1 MNNKT
6 FTNSIQ
12 LLGRGNIKSLTLDL
26 SERQWIQS
34 VQFEISGCD
43 RSSYIVTT
51 GSRQKLFNLKDNPEV
66 TKFGEDVYYIHGLMK
81 NHDTAEDI
89 EVDVVYQVNES
100 SGSVFKV
107 PHLYI
112 SFEDGSDIFLYNET
126 AETYYNI
133 LSVIQK
139 NFPEIANG
147 LFIKIDGTYKYFLS
161 LEI

>member
-51 GSRQKLFNLKDNPEV
+51 GSRQKLFKLNDSPDV
-66 TKFGEDVYYIHGLMK
+66 TKFSDDIYYIHGLIK
-81 NHDTAEDI
+81 NNDTAEDT

-100 SGSVFKV
+100 SRNVFRV
-107 PHLYI
+107 SHLYI
-112 SFEDGSDIFLYNET
+112 SFEDGSSIFLYNET
-126 AETYYNI
+126 AETYLNI
-133 LSVIQK
+133 ITTIQK
-139 NFPEIANG
+139 QFLEIAKG
-147 LFIKIDGTYKYFLS
+147 LFIKIDGVYKYFLD
-161 LEI
+161 LKI